1 GAGEADAV
9 LVCVDKA
16 EQSNRIVELLRSE
29 FPLVKVMARAF
40 DRRHAFELIRSG
52 VDFQIRELF
61 ESALLFGEETL
72 KILGV
77 DPDEASE
84 VIEGV
89 RERDRQRF
97 QAQLLGGLQAAVPT
111 DLLLSNA
118 EDQARETGV
127 TGGPS
132 QPVML

>member
-1 GAGEADAV
+1 
-9 LVCVDKA
+9 
-16 EQSNRIVELLRSE
+16 
-29 FPLVKVMARAF
+29 MARAF
-40 DRRHAFELIRSG
+40 DRRHAFELIRAG

-72 KILGV
+72 KLLGV
-77 DPDEASE
+77 DPDEAGE

-89 RERDRQRF
+89 RERDRLRF

-127 TGGPS
+127 TGAPS
-132 QPVML
+132 KPVMLENKSTGSPD